1 MSGSTIYNHRSL
13 QLTAPA
19 HGHSHVANTLDAMK
33 QEYNLV
39 TNKLDQARTLGDE
52 YQSKVDTPINEL
64 NIIRQTVEELEA
76 QHGKVRQR
84 HEHLRERERLG
95 ERSGERDQEREQRDR
110 ERDPKRLKINVP
122 GRLRKLWLKIRGP
135 YHFGALLPP
144 RAGLYCDGWRVYYRS
159 DFGIARVIRAM
170 SDVFSGEADGK
181 KLILKRVP
189 DIHAALEKYKGN
201 WPEQNLAFA
210 LGYVEGE
217 NFIVLHAGSN
227 RFANVGGGMPAVMLI
242 IQLMQMKVSRTFDP
256 IV

>member
-39 TNKLDQARTLGDE
+39 TNKLDQARTLRDE

-84 HEHLRERERLG
+84 HEDLRERERLG
-95 ERSGERDQEREQRDR
+95 ERSGKRDQEREQRDR

-144 RAGLYCDGWRVYYRS
+144 VQGAGMQNGHGLPPGALDSPHPRS
-159 DFGIARVIRAM
+159 GVQPM
-170 SDVFSGEADGK
+170 V
-181 KLILKRVP
+181 
-189 DIHAALEKYKGN
+189 
-201 WPEQNLAFA
+201 QTAF
-210 LGYVEGE
+210 
-217 NFIVLHAGSN
+217 NNNQIDFIVM
-227 RFANVGGGMPAVMLI
+227 GGECTTGAI
-242 IQLMQMKVSRTFDP
+242 SE
-256 IV
+256 